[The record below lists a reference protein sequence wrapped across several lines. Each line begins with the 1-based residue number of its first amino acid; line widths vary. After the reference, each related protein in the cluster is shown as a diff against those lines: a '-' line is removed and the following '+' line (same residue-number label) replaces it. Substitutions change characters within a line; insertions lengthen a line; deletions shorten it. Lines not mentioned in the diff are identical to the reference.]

1 MLKNTPSILVRAK
14 RSKGARTSKLSLPTE
29 LENMVLDNFQY
40 LHKPKD
46 LTWLW
51 VGGRHVSK
59 RFRYEIERIF
69 RKVFLPETILRCYLG
84 KFLCDGAHVSIQ
96 HGGQSRDSTNII
108 TGFHYMCWDV
118 FTPDFQAYAG
128 CHLGMSTV
136 RGYNH
141 EPPCFTL
148 DRFSDDHA
156 RAIFKCA
163 DYKAP
168 QEIVFRRLHEK
179 QLVGAPVFSI
189 QVRKVVND
197 TGLPSLQI
205 NDENEEISIDWR
217 GMLDQLMGE
226 EHVFN
231 TIFTQRLGWHL
242 NYRHDTVNL
251 LEAHRKLAR
260 RSRLQRECR
269 ATFGSNILDHY
280 VHDEKLALKSL
291 QKLRLT
297 VSGSKS
303 THHDDGD
310 DKKRAY
316 LASYTKQNILDDLPD
331 NATIYSGD
339 SNPRPKPGS
348 IPRGILTD
356 QDYCSLENQW
366 RGLPPASTVD
376 LFSPRPLPRLSWGRL
391 PIKQNT
397 KLEHDSSHAK
407 RAREDDPAMSP
418 TKRRKL
424 DSD

>member
-1 MLKNTPSILVRAK
+1 M
-14 RSKGARTSKLSLPTE
+14 
-29 LENMVLDNFQY
+29 
-40 LHKPKD
+40 
-46 LTWLW
+46 
-51 VGGRHVSK
+51 
-59 RFRYEIERIF
+59 
-69 RKVFLPETILRCYLG
+69 
-84 KFLCDGAHVSIQ
+84 
-96 HGGQSRDSTNII
+96 
-108 TGFHYMCWDV
+108 
-118 FTPDFQAYAG
+118 
-128 CHLGMSTV
+128 

-189 QVRKVVND
+189 QVCKVVND

-205 NDENEEISIDWR
+205 DDEKEEIAIDWR

-231 TIFTQRLGWHL
+231 TILTQRLGWHL
-242 NYRHDTVNL
+242 DYRHDTVNL

-291 QKLRLT
+291 QKLHLT

-303 THHDDGD
+303 THRDDGD
-310 DKKRAY
+310 DKKRVD

-331 NATIYSGD
+331 NATIYSGN

-356 QDYCSLENQW
+356 QDYCSLENQL

-376 LFSPRPLPRLSWGRL
+376 LFSPRPLPRLSWGRR
-391 PIKQNT
+391 
-397 KLEHDSSHAK
+397 HAK
-407 RAREDDPAMSP
+407 RASEDDPATSP
-418 TKRRKL
+418 TKRRKI
-424 DSD
+424 DPD